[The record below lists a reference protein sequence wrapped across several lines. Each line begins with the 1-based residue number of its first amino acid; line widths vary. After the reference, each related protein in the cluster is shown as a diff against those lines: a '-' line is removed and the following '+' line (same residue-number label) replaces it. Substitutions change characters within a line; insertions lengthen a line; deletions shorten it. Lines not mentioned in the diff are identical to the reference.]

1 MSHTQKDQK
10 KLLARVRRING
21 QTASLEKALIDG
33 EECLKVLQQVA
44 AVRGAI
50 NGLMSELLE
59 GHIREH
65 LMNPHAS
72 EQERTGDM
80 EQIIAVVRSYMK

>member
-1 MSHTQKDQK
+1 MSQQFELYLTCPK
-10 KLLARVRRING
+10 
-21 QTASLEKALIDG
+21 SLEGLLL
-33 EECLKVLQQVA
+33 EEARGLGLEEAREQVA

-65 LMNPHAS
+65 LMNPLAS
-72 EQERTGDM
+72 EQERNADM
-80 EQIIAVVRSYMK
+80 EQIVAVVRSYMK

>member
-1 MSHTQKDQK
+1 M
-10 KLLARVRRING
+10 G
-21 QTASLEKALIDG
+21 G

-65 LMNPHAS
+65 LMNLHAS
-72 EQERTGDM
+72 EQERTTDM

>member
-21 QTASLEKALIDG
+21 QTACPHRRRRVSEG
-33 EECLKVLQQVA
+33 VA
-44 AVRGAI
+44 AGGAI

-72 EQERTGDM
+72 EQERNADM
-80 EQIIAVVRSYMK
+80 EQIVAVVRSYMK